1 MCRPTYYTIA
11 YEINPWMRLTRQVRH
26 TAGRRQWQALY
37 QLLTQRL
44 RVPVRLIRP
53 VPGLPDLVFTANAGL
68 VAGRT
73 FIRSNFR
80 HPQRRGEEPVV
91 ERYFRQLG
99 LRVVRLPRSFNFE
112 GEGDALWCGDNLFLG
127 FRFRSDAQAHE
138 QLAKILNRRVLPLE
152 LIDKRFY
159 HLDTCFC
166 PLNADTALWFP
177 HAFDRYGRRVIERYV
192 RDSIAVSE
200 TDALKFC
207 CNAIVA
213 GRSLVL
219 HRGISTT
226 LTKTLAKRGVDVH
239 ELDLS
244 EFLKAGGSAKCLA
257 LRLTSESRPQVKQAV
272 EEALD
277 DMRRKRHVTLK
288 DYLRGKRSP

>member
-26 TAGRRQWQALY
+26 IAGQRQWQALY
-37 QLLTQRL
+37 RFLTHRL
-44 RVPVRLIRP
+44 RVPVRLMRP
-53 VPGLPDLVFTANAGL
+53 VAGLPDLVFTANAGL
-68 VAGRT
+68 VAGHT

-80 HPQRRGEEPVV
+80 HPERRGEEPVV
-91 ERYFRQLG
+91 ERYFRRLG

-112 GEGDALWCGDNLFLG
+112 GEGDALWCGENLFLG
-127 FRFRSDAQAHE
+127 FRFRSDATAHE
-138 QLAKILNRRVLPLE
+138 HLARILSCRVLPLE
-152 LIDKRFY
+152 LVDKRFY

-166 PLNADTALWFP
+166 PLDAASALWYP
-177 HAFDRYGRRVIERYV
+177 KAFDRYGRRVIERYV
-192 RDSIAVSE
+192 RDPIAVSE
-200 TDALKFC
+200 ADALKFC
-207 CNAIVA
+207 CNAIVV
-213 GRSLVL
+213 GRSMVL
-219 HRGISTT
+219 HRGISKRLRRT
-226 LTKTLAKRGVDVH
+226 LDGRGFAVH

-257 LRLTSESRPQVKQAV
+257 LRLTSESRPLVKQAV